1 MDLDKQIEG
10 YRQDILTSTQEI
22 LRIPSVKGSRAPG
35 APFGEG
41 ITQALHY
48 ALSLSEKLGFE
59 TKNFDGYIGHAEYG
73 EGEEILGILVHLD
86 VVPAGVGWTY
96 PPFGGEIRGGRIYGR
111 GAIDNKGPAMAA
123 LYALKAVRDLGQ
135 PLSKKVRII
144 FGCDEE
150 SGWED
155 IEYYRT
161 REKMPDLG
169 FAPDA
174 DFPVINTEKGIVHIS
189 LSRSFNRQGRSRI
202 GIREVKGG
210 TRANV
215 VPEEAVCVVDGQDA
229 DRVEALLEDYL
240 KENSGDIRLER
251 EEKGNAILRSLGVS
265 AHGSTPEK
273 GRNAI
278 GQLLLFLSS
287 LDLGEGEM
295 ADTIR
300 FLAWN
305 IGMDH
310 SGQGLQ
316 VAFEDEISG
325 RLTLNLGTISLTEKG
340 MDAVL
345 DIRYPVR
352 YREEE
357 IFNPILHV
365 CRSAGIEA
373 RVVSGQS
380 PLHVDQ
386 DDPLVRRL
394 KKVYGEVTG
403 QEAYTIAI
411 GGGTYARALDKA
423 VAFGPLFPGKEEMAH
438 QRDEYIDIE
447 DLLLSARIYGHA
459 IYELAK

>member
-1 MDLDKQIEG
+1 MNLDKQIEG
-10 YRQDILTSTQEI
+10 YRQDILTSTREI

-41 ITQALHY
+41 VAQALHY
-48 ALSLSEKLGFE
+48 ALSLSEKLGFQ
-59 TKNFDGYIGHAEYG
+59 TKNFDGYVGHAEYG

-86 VVPAGVGWTY
+86 VVPAGSGWTH
-96 PPFGGEIRGGRIYGR
+96 PPFGGEIQDGRIYGR

-123 LYALKAVRDLGQ
+123 LYALKAVKDLGQ

-189 LSRSFNRQGRSRI
+189 LSRPFNRPGKAKVT
-202 GIREVKGG
+202 IREIRGG

-215 VPEEAVCVVDGQDA
+215 VPEEAVCVVDRQDA
-229 DRVEALLEDYL
+229 NRLEALLEDYL
-240 KENSGDIRLER
+240 KKNKGDIRLEKD
-251 EEKGNAILRSLGVS
+251 EQGNLILRSFGVS
-265 AHGSTPEK
+265 AHASTPEM

-295 ADTIR
+295 ADSIR
-300 FLAWN
+300 FLAQHV
-305 IGMDH
+305 GMDH
-310 SGQGLQ
+310 FGQGLQ
-316 VAFEDEISG
+316 LALEDEISG
-325 RLTLNLGTISLTEKG
+325 RLTLNLGIISLTEKG

-357 IFNPILHV
+357 ILNPIVHV
-365 CRSAGIEA
+365 CRPVGIEA
-373 RVVSGQS
+373 RVLSGQA

-386 DDPLVRRL
+386 DDPLVRKL
-394 KKVYGEVTG
+394 KEVYGELTG

-411 GGGTYARALDKA
+411 GGGTYARALDRA
-423 VAFGPLFPGKEEMAH
+423 VAFGPRFPGKEEMAH

-447 DLLLSARIYGHA
+447 DLLLSARIYAHA